1 MRDKNSNG
9 GKRSLPFRTLEISLG
24 VFILILTL
32 LEPLS
37 PDLQSNVTTILVRRE
52 NENSDAALPDVPD
65 SKKLATGLE
74 IHPWLPP
81 LTGSYVKPLLREA
94 AILLI
99 LQNVGVPLI
108 GKFRTQL
115 LVGVRCFIPLQRR
128 FSSMVLSRKLF
139 LSLQKSLS
147 SQKVIRFVERH
158 GRRLWKHLLAI
169 YSKTNASKIVNRCKK
184 YLHTFLH
191 SHHDNADDQHQEAK
205 QNYTETKSSRARH
218 LAT

>member
-1 MRDKNSNG
+1 MTDKKSNG

-37 PDLQSNVTTILVRRE
+37 PDLQSSVPTTVRRE
-52 NENSDAALPDVPD
+52 NENSLTALPDIPD
-65 SKKLATGLE
+65 SNKLTTGLE

-128 FSSMVLSRKLF
+128 FSSMVLSRKMF
-139 LSLQKSLS
+139 LSLQRTLS

>member
-1 MRDKNSNG
+1 MTDKKSNG

-37 PDLQSNVTTILVRRE
+37 PDLQSSVPTTVRRE
-52 NENSDAALPDVPD
+52 NENSLTALPDVPD
-65 SKKLATGLE
+65 SNKLTTGLE

-139 LSLQKSLS
+139 LSLQRILS

-169 YSKTNASKIVNRCKK
+169 YSKTNI
-184 YLHTFLH
+184 
-191 SHHDNADDQHQEAK
+191 
-205 QNYTETKSSRARH
+205 
-218 LAT
+218 